1 MADLDG
7 RLDLAEVGRALTD
20 LTTAVI
26 EATLGVAIASV
37 EESTGGPLVTA
48 LLVVGMGRLGGGEVG
63 YASDADVLFVHDP
76 LPGADE
82 ALAQEQA
89 SEVVRLLRK
98 HLSAQGPDPALG
110 IDAALRPEGKNGPI
124 VRSLASYRAYYERW
138 SLVWESQ
145 ALLRAAPIA
154 GDPGLGARFIDLID
168 PLRWPA
174 HGLTPT
180 QVREIRTLKARMEAE
195 RLPRGADRRSHFKLG
210 EGGLSDVEWSIQLLQ
225 LEHAHAHPEL
235 RTTSTLG
242 ALAAARAGGLVDPD
256 VADELEGAWSLT
268 SRMRN
273 AAMLFRGRPMDS
285 LPSGTQDANGIARI
299 LGLPPGSGQE
309 FAETY
314 RRVARRAR
322 SAMQTV
328 FYDSSHSG

>member
-1 MADLDG
+1 
-7 RLDLAEVGRALTD
+7 
-20 LTTAVI
+20 
-26 EATLGVAIASV
+26 
-37 EESTGGPLVTA
+37 
-48 LLVVGMGRLGGGEVG
+48 
-63 YASDADVLFVHDP
+63 
-76 LPGADE
+76 
-82 ALAQEQA
+82 
-89 SEVVRLLRK
+89 
-98 HLSAQGPDPALG
+98 
-110 IDAALRPEGKNGPI
+110 
-124 VRSLASYRAYYERW
+124 
-138 SLVWESQ
+138 
-145 ALLRAAPIA
+145 
-154 GDPGLGARFIDLID
+154 
-168 PLRWPA
+168 
-174 HGLTPT
+174 
-180 QVREIRTLKARMEAE
+180 MEAE
-195 RLPRGADRRSHFKLG
+195 RLPRGADRPPTSSSARLVCR
-210 EGGLSDVEWSIQLLQ
+210 DVEWTVQLLQ